1 MIFSSLE
8 ELAMLISQ
16 DLPDPNTET
25 AWMQIF
31 ETACYPNDLSNT
43 PPNVSRV
50 IIYRNQE
57 TSSIGGII
65 LELST
70 GGLLGFDAS
79 SYGGLT
85 LFLDGQA
92 ATFRQNVVTALSL
105 QEEVISKEAVL

>member
-1 MIFSSLE
+1 MVLLSGEFY
-8 ELAMLISQ
+8 
-16 DLPDPNTET
+16 
-25 AWMQIF
+25 QIHG
-31 ETACYPNDLSNT
+31 
-43 PPNVSRV
+43 NVGWI

-92 ATFRQNVVTALSL
+92 ATFLQNVVTALSL